1 MRALV
6 WHGKI
11 DVGCDVVAD
20 PEIQDARDTIVKVT
34 RCAICG
40 SDLHHCHN
48 PVPAMLPGD
57 IIGHVLG
64 RYLPTGWPV
73 VVQCDGEPSDTAAV
87 WGCA

>member
-11 DVGCDVVAD
+11 DVGGDAVAD
-20 PEIQDARDTIVKVT
+20 PEIQDARDTILKVT

-73 VVQCDGEPSDTAAV
+73 AV
-87 WGCA
+87 